1 MNPLN
6 RLVFMTAKGY
16 PTTNGFRFMVML
28 TRDRGFGFVGMK
40 PEVAFGLIRTKM
52 QACSGDT
59 PGPAGTRT
67 GRHADKRQAHG
78 LGASP
83 SSRSPSCDKACCWLN
98 PPPGLRQ
105 RTRRHPKKPQRRAS
119 PVGRK
124 LKNYPTLPQ
133 MECQPADFVQSRC
146 NGLRT
151 CFSRPCWGF
160 FHRWREGRDAAQLSP
175 YSQLSRT
182 SARGITWIFS
192 VRRYDVFPG

>member
-1 MNPLN
+1 
-6 RLVFMTAKGY
+6 
-16 PTTNGFRFMVML
+16 MVML

-59 PGPAGTRT
+59 PGACRDPDRAACRQTAGAWI
-67 GRHADKRQAHG
+67 GCGAIIKESL
-78 LGASP
+78 LGKECH
-83 SSRSPSCDKACCWLN
+83 RLN
-98 PPPGLRQ
+98 QPLGLRQ
-105 RTRRHPKKPQRRAS
+105 WTRRHPKKAQGRES

-146 NGLRT
+146 NGLRA

-160 FHRWREGRDAAQLSP
+160 FHRWREGRDAAQLSIVP
-175 YSQLSRT
+175 AFTDICKGDHLDLFGKT
-182 SARGITWIFS
+182 
-192 VRRYDVFPG
+192 V